1 MIQANQGFFTKRRQK
16 IFELVARPGRGD
28 TLAGHSTVEVA
39 LSSLLDLLVA
49 VVTPHLISP
58 VGAVGVAVADVVL
71 SRL

>member
-1 MIQANQGFFTKRRQK
+1 M
-16 IFELVARPGRGD
+16 ARPGGGD
-28 TLAGHSTVEVA
+28 TLAGHATVEVA

-71 SRL
+71 SRLCKKTLQPC

>member
-1 MIQANQGFFTKRRQK
+1 M
-16 IFELVARPGRGD
+16 ARPGGGD
-28 TLAGHSTVEVA
+28 TLAGHATVEVA